1 MQPRGV
7 IVSAI
12 LLAVIL
18 AGVLWYSVTRNN
30 TDEISLESPTP
41 TPAVTEASPTPTPE
55 QPTIAGSISSPT
67 PRPTA
72 VAPTVAT
79 GPADYALPLLTLTLI
94 AGGIGI
100 RRALQ
105 SAR

>member
-30 TDEISLESPTP
+30 TEEIALESPTP
-41 TPAVTEASPTPTPE
+41 TPIVTESSPTPTPE
-55 QPTIAGSISSPT
+55 QPGIAGSISTPT
-67 PRPTA
+67 PRPAA

-94 AGGIGI
+94 AGGLGL

-105 SAR
+105 NNR